1 MIKVIAF
8 DLVGVLVTEKDVDL
22 TKEQARLE
30 RLFDAYD
37 EPVNNEASLLRI
49 EDIKQATLDIF
60 NKLYEIKNPLL
71 FQELRDKYPSIKI
84 VIVSNHVS
92 YIMDYLKSN
101 FNPDN
106 IYLSSLIGIAKPNKE
121 YFQYILDKEKILP
134 SELLFLDDKE
144 RNINNS
150 SELGINTIKVNK
162 DTNLLE
168 EINKFMI

>member
-1 MIKVIAF
+1 
-8 DLVGVLVTEKDVDL
+8 
-22 TKEQARLE
+22 
-30 RLFDAYD
+30 
-37 EPVNNEASLLRI
+37 
-49 EDIKQATLDIF
+49 
-60 NKLYEIKNPLL
+60 
-71 FQELRDKYPSIKI
+71 
-84 VIVSNHVS
+84 
-92 YIMDYLKSN
+92 MDYLKSN

-121 YFQYILDKEKILP
+121 YFQYILDNENILP
-134 SELLFLDDKE
+134 TELLFLDDKE